1 MPTNVSEEAAPTISA
16 LHICDEAPAQ
26 AIDASSLAAA
36 ATASATAAAAAAA
49 RDAPMVVLEGA
60 ETVVVLSAAP
70 AASASP
76 AAEGESLLLALPA
89 ELGAKVLASLPLA
102 SLVRSRAA
110 CRTLSDWTANVVQAM
125 SSVEAEA
132 LRWMPALPN
141 LPALP
146 ALCWLYQAT
155 PNFLPT
161 RVSLPRVGCNGCVA
175 LLRANADRAA
185 ALRELDL
192 EGATAVT
199 DAALQAIGFAAPP
212 LRRLALR
219 HISNISDDGVDKLGY
234 AVLGGLE
241 ELSLGGCTK
250 LTNGT
255 MYTLVKHCD
264 SLTTLRLDG
273 CRGIDDFGISVLGDQ
288 FSPWHRCMPLAQ
300 LTAIDVSKL
309 PEVRDTGIC
318 EMVHNRSTLTDLNVA
333 LCAKVGDASLRALA
347 ANCAELRA
355 LNLTATAVTN
365 EGLAALAQGCP
376 KLARVNLTRCA
387 EVGDDGVIMLA
398 LRCTELASLFVAR
411 CAAVTDASLGAL
423 GSFSRELAELHIA
436 GCEAITD
443 AGVVAVAAGCAKLG
457 AFLLDT
463 CSGITDA
470 GICEVAKRC
479 TLLHTLQAIG
489 CSGIGDE
496 SLLALARHSRSLAR
510 LDVRGCSRITE
521 VGLEACDRDLKGC
534 RIFAQRSHV

>member
-1 MPTNVSEEAAPTISA
+1 
-16 LHICDEAPAQ
+16 
-26 AIDASSLAAA
+26 
-36 ATASATAAAAAAA
+36 
-49 RDAPMVVLEGA
+49 MVVLEGT

-70 AASASP
+70 APSVAP
-76 AAEGESLLLALPA
+76 AADGESLLLALPA
-89 ELGAKVLASLPLA
+89 ELGVKVLESLPLA
-102 SLVRSRAA
+102 SLVRTRAA
-110 CRTLSDWTANVVQAM
+110 CRTCRTWTAHVVEAM
-125 SSVEAEA
+125 SSLEAPS
-132 LRWMPALPN
+132 LIWLPALPN
-141 LPALP
+141 LPVLP
-146 ALCWLYQAT
+146 ALRWLYQAA

-212 LRRLALR
+212 LRRLALGR
-219 HISNISDDGVDKLGY
+219 NSNISDDGIFELG
-234 AVLGGLE
+234 AKVLGGLE

-250 LTNGT
+250 LTNVT
-255 MYTLVKHCD
+255 MYTLAEHCD

-300 LTAIDVSKL
+300 LTAIDVSKM
-309 PEVRDTGIC
+309 PEVSDTGIC
-318 EMVHNRSTLTDLNVA
+318 EMVHNRSITDLNVA

-347 ANCAELRA
+347 ANCPELRA

-443 AGVVAVAAGCAKLG
+443 AGVVAVANGCAKLG

>member
-1 MPTNVSEEAAPTISA
+1 
-16 LHICDEAPAQ
+16 
-26 AIDASSLAAA
+26 
-36 ATASATAAAAAAA
+36 
-49 RDAPMVVLEGA
+49 MVVLEGT

-70 AASASP
+70 ASAAP
-76 AAEGESLLLALPA
+76 AADGESLLLALPA
-89 ELGAKVLASLPLA
+89 ELGVKVLASLPLA

-110 CRTLSDWTANVVQAM
+110 CRSLHAWTANVVEAM
-125 SSVEAEA
+125 SSLEASA
-132 LRWMPALPN
+132 LVWLPALPN

-146 ALCWLYQAT
+146 ALRWLYQAA
-155 PNFLPT
+155 PNFLPK

-199 DAALQAIGFAAPP
+199 DSALEAIGFAKPP
-212 LRRLALR
+212 LRRLALGR
-219 HISNISDDGVDKLGY
+219 NSNLSDLGVFKLGET
-234 AVLGGLE
+234 VLAGLE
-241 ELSLGGCTK
+241 ELSLGGCTE
-250 LTNGT
+250 LTNGVLEP
-255 MYTLVKHCD
+255 LVDDCN

-273 CRGIDDFGISVLGDQ
+273 CRRIDDVGIGTLMERDATKGMRL
-288 FSPWHRCMPLAQ
+288 PQ

-309 PEVRDTGIC
+309 PEVSDAGIC
-318 EMVHNRSTLTDLNVA
+318 ELVHDRSNLTDLNVA
-333 LCAKVGDASLRALA
+333 LCGRVGDASLRALA

-398 LRCTELASLFVAR
+398 VRCTELASLFVAR

-443 AGVVAVAAGCAKLG
+443 AGVVAVANGCAKLG

-479 TLLHTLQAIG
+479 NLLQTLQAIG

>member
-192 EGATAVT
+192 EGATAIT

-219 HISNISDDGVDKLGY
+219 HISNISD
-234 AVLGGLE
+234 AFIPFE
-241 ELSLGGCTK
+241 P
-250 LTNGT
+250 
-255 MYTLVKHCD
+255 
-264 SLTTLRLDG
+264 LR
-273 CRGIDDFGISVLGDQ
+273 
-288 FSPWHRCMPLAQ
+288 
-300 LTAIDVSKL
+300 TA
-309 PEVRDTGIC
+309 
-318 EMVHNRSTLTDLNVA
+318 
-333 LCAKVGDASLRALA
+333 
-347 ANCAELRA
+347 
-355 LNLTATAVTN
+355 
-365 EGLAALAQGCP
+365 
-376 KLARVNLTRCA
+376 
-387 EVGDDGVIMLA
+387 
-398 LRCTELASLFVAR
+398 
-411 CAAVTDASLGAL
+411 
-423 GSFSRELAELHIA
+423 
-436 GCEAITD
+436 
-443 AGVVAVAAGCAKLG
+443 
-457 AFLLDT
+457 
-463 CSGITDA
+463 
-470 GICEVAKRC
+470 
-479 TLLHTLQAIG
+479 
-489 CSGIGDE
+489 
-496 SLLALARHSRSLAR
+496 
-510 LDVRGCSRITE
+510 
-521 VGLEACDRDLKGC
+521 
-534 RIFAQRSHV
+534 